1 MSKAVKR
8 IAALFV
14 VLALSALSEIAWSQG
29 PDIVTEAAIVNAR
42 GITVHGHAEIK
53 TAPDVAYVTFAV
65 TTDSKTSTGA
75 AHTNAE
81 RSQSLMDALKKQGIV
96 GKDVQTIQYTLQAQ
110 YGTVNHKEVVTGY
123 EAMNTIQAT
132 VHNLAKV
139 GTVIDAGTQIAGT
152 QVQDTSFDL
161 SDRRHVEGEALV
173 SAIAI
178 AREKADL
185 MAGAAGVSVGPLI
198 NLTENSGASPMPIY
212 ANRQMTF
219 GAMAT
224 PSTPIAPQQIVVSGD
239 VTAVY
244 AIGPAR

>member
-1 MSKAVKR
+1 MSQAVKR
-8 IAALFV
+8 AGALLTGL
-14 VLALSALSEIAWSQG
+14 VLLAMSAIVWAQG
-29 PDIVTEAAIVNAR
+29 PDIVTEAAIANAR
-42 GITVHGHAEIK
+42 GIMVHGHAEIK

-65 TTDSKTSTGA
+65 TTDSKTSTWA

-96 GKDVQTIQYTLQAQ
+96 GKDIQTLNYTLQAQ
-110 YGTVNHKEVVTGY
+110 YGTVNYKTVVTGY
-123 EAMNTIQAT
+123 EATNTIQAT
-132 VHNLAKV
+132 VHNLTKV

-161 SDRRHVEGEALV
+161 SDRRKVEGEALV

-198 NLTENSGASPMPIY
+198 NLTENSGEAPQPIY
-212 ANRQMTF
+212 ANLRMELP
-219 GAMAT
+219 AMAS